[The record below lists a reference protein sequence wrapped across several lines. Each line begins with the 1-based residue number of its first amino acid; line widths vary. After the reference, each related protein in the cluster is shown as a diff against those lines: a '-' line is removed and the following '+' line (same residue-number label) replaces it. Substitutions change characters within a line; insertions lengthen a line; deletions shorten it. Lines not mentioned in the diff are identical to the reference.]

1 MKTELKSLWHS
12 SHTIAFICVY
22 LRTEFQG
29 SSIILMS
36 FRKGVILPPPLPTTA
51 KHTPQKS
58 TQIRIKRYRSQRKN
72 FSQII

>member
-36 FRKGVILPPPLPTTA
+36 FRKGVILPPPLHR
-51 KHTPQKS
+51 K
-58 TQIRIKRYRSQRKN
+58 TQPSKAHPD
-72 FSQII
+72 